1 MSDRLTLVDEK
12 IRWYPASVAS
22 LEDHLAHLNCG
33 DVFFDGNKTYASR
46 KNIAYSLQHL
56 EFLNRVIEDVSLS
69 SILWSQNVKSFVVYG
84 AAVIEAI
91 FNFLVIES
99 GNGKTTQWRKVTSHH
114 SSEFEIG
121 GKKYKNLIEVLE
133 KLENPIRIQMTF
145 DQLAKNEFRAY
156 SKINPIRKLRNK
168 IHIHSPDHEYNTDWT
183 DFNKPELR
191 LIRTVLYSVLTSEVF
206 INNDTFMHFEYLNE
220 K

>member
-69 SILWSQNVKSFVVYG
+69 SILWSQNV
-84 AAVIEAI
+84 
-91 FNFLVIES
+91 
-99 GNGKTTQWRKVTSHH
+99 
-114 SSEFEIG
+114 IG

-145 DQLAKNEFRAY
+145 DQLAKKVESKKLLGNEFRAY